1 MSNVRG
7 DDAALEHELFGML
20 SKAKDCG
27 LSGDALRKAFEA
39 AYSQLDCRSDDDS
52 NGSSAAEMPQKPRRG
67 RHPIDDD
74 YEIVEMSRLITEK
87 GLTRWAA
94 TMEVARSITGE
105 NNNLKSR
112 VNRLREKYRI
122 FERHVVFDMI
132 WDLCRE
138 EADDFLLTQEV
149 ERISDIASKFDSHI
163 EEILERIYLFEMSIN
178 GQDIDEIEASLS
190 KHMRELPDMIKKTDI
205 LAQIKRLKEG
215 ARFYLFRQSYLLAD
229 EETRSEFDALLPG
242 SRGQKKAS

>member
-39 AYSQLDCRSDDDS
+39 AYSQLDWRSDDDS

-122 FERHVVFDMI
+122 FERHV
-132 WDLCRE
+132 
-138 EADDFLLTQEV
+138 

-163 EEILERIYLFEMSIN
+163 EEILERILFIRDVYKWSRILMKLRPLYPSIC
-178 GQDIDEIEASLS
+178 E
-190 KHMRELPDMIKKTDI
+190 
-205 LAQIKRLKEG
+205 
-215 ARFYLFRQSYLLAD
+215 SYL
-229 EETRSEFDALLPG
+229 T
-242 SRGQKKAS
+242 

>member
-27 LSGDALRKAFEA
+27 L
-39 AYSQLDCRSDDDS
+39 
-52 NGSSAAEMPQKPRRG
+52 
-67 RHPIDDD
+67 
-74 YEIVEMSRLITEK
+74 
-87 GLTRWAA
+87 
-94 TMEVARSITGE
+94 
-105 NNNLKSR
+105 SR

-138 EADDFLLTQEV
+138 EIDDFLLTQEV
-149 ERISDIASKFDSHI
+149 ERISDVVSKFHSHT
-163 EEILERIYLFEMSIN
+163 EEIIGRIYFWEMSIN

-190 KHMRELPDMIKKTDI
+190 KHM
-205 LAQIKRLKEG
+205 
-215 ARFYLFRQSYLLAD
+215 
-229 EETRSEFDALLPG
+229 
-242 SRGQKKAS
+242 